1 MIIEDHD
8 DYEICF
14 FRPGEIDVH
23 IKVSSKAVTFK
34 PGSVCICELEA
45 DDCGEFD
52 LLIETMK
59 ELGKRPSRLRDV
71 LMWFRIPEFIVLPE
85 VLFIDQ
91 DLDEV
96 TIGAFKK
103 QYLEHL
109 NFF

>member
-1 MIIEDHD
+1 MNVNIDQD

-14 FRPGEIDVH
+14 IRPGEIDVH

-52 LLIETMK
+52 LLIKTME

-71 LMWFRIPEFIVLPE
+71 LMWFRIPEFIIQHP

-96 TIGAFKK
+96 TKRNWNLSSL
-103 QYLEHL
+103 QT
-109 NFF
+109 FFF

>member
-1 MIIEDHD
+1 MNINVDQD

-14 FRPGEIDVH
+14 IRPGEIDVH

-52 LLIETMK
+52 LLIKTME

-71 LMWFRIPEFIVLPE
+71 LMWFRIPEFIVQPQ

-96 TIGAFKK
+96 TKRNWN
-103 QYLEHL
+103 L
-109 NFF
+109 

>member
-52 LLIETMK
+52 LLIRTME
-59 ELGKRPSRLRDV
+59 ELPERQSRLRDV
-71 LMWFRIPEFIVLPE
+71 LLWIRKPKFTPHPPQVD
-85 VLFIDQ
+85 FIDQ
-91 DLDEV
+91 ELDEV
-96 TIGAFKK
+96 N
-103 QYLEHL
+103 QLSYLL
-109 NFF
+109 K